1 MNPLILVAM
10 VACASMNIYAAHII
24 IRRTTR
30 GFACVCINMTGSVYG
45 CIVPTWNRH
54 AFVCGE
60 VSAKVTEVQ
69 TERIQCN
76 TVRDDAARM
85 SASPA
90 ADQRSEDGDEDRG
103 STHEQ
108 HAQGPPGGR

>member
-54 AFVCGE
+54 AFVYGE

-76 TVRDDAARM
+76 AVRDDAARM
-85 SASPA
+85 SLGCSSGLDSAHNEGLLLA
-90 ADQRSEDGDEDRG
+90 QRTFGD
-103 STHEQ
+103 
-108 HAQGPPGGR
+108 

>member
-1 MNPLILVAM
+1 M
-10 VACASMNIYAAHII
+10 
-24 IRRTTR
+24 
-30 GFACVCINMTGSVYG
+30 CINMTGSVYG

-85 SASPA
+85 SLGCSSGLDSAQMRVCCWHRELLAISEMVRC
-90 ADQRSEDGDEDRG
+90 RSEVGG
-103 STHEQ
+103 S
-108 HAQGPPGGR
+108 GRMLWI